1 MGDSMKRAARTIAT
15 KVGRMKYD
23 NTKNEPHGTLRKEQ
37 KKQWDIGYL
46 ALSEEERNMQRNKK

>member
-1 MGDSMKRAARTIAT
+1 MNGDSIRWEMYKTLSIAQ
-15 KVGRMKYD
+15 
-23 NTKNEPHGTLRKEQ
+23 GTLRKEQ